1 MPEATV
7 STPAVAGT
15 APAVAGAVA
24 SVTTGKRADDNPAN
38 SKPSGKPNGA
48 TGDQGT
54 GRSSRI
60 AALAK
65 ANAEAAKASKPAE
78 TAKPDAATEAA
89 TVTAEAAKKVTEE
102 AGKKPAGN
110 GYSAKRIA
118 ELEAENATLKTS
130 SRDALIAELKASPGK
145 IFKLIG
151 DPELLTKL
159 AEAKAKGDDPEEV
172 IRDAVAA
179 ATKPLIEK
187 QSAAEEAAKK
197 AETARVAAI
206 LLNETKALFNEGY
219 KEGEETVADPVKWK
233 LSAKLTKAGV
243 IDAPAEAYATMSRM
257 ATDIQRK
264 LKDAG
269 KPARQF
275 TNKEA
280 ATMLA
285 VSFDAIEAR
294 ETAKAAH
301 YRAEEETPKSATGE
315 GKKVVRTQI
324 TSRIGY
330 GQTVGR
336 ETKDPTPRNAHER
349 REQRLAKIK

>member
-15 APAVAGAVA
+15 APAVAGTVA

-65 ANAEAAKASKPAE
+65 ANAEAAKASKPA
-78 TAKPDAATEAA
+78 KPDAATEAA
-89 TVTAEAAKKVTEE
+89 TVTAEAAKKVAEE
-102 AGKKPAGN
+102 TGKKPVGN

-118 ELEAENATLKTS
+118 DLEAENATLKTS

-197 AETARVAAI
+197 AETARVAAV
-206 LLNETKALFNEGY
+206 LLNETKILFNEGY
-219 KEGEETVADPVKWK
+219 KEGEETVADPAKWK

-264 LKDAG
+264 LKEAG

-294 ETAKAAH
+294 ETTKAAH